1 MYCSGCGDEI
11 KYENAQFCTNCGK
24 RFVVKDTTDQVQVEN
39 SQPII
44 QQVRVEDTQPIIQD
58 EIKSMEPQAVA
69 SDIVLKSR
77 KKTPIF
83 FIIILLLMLL
93 VIGMGTYILVF
104 HGKDKEPVVTM
115 EQDTESKSSK
125 DELGTMDIS
134 SEVLVEP
141 KENNESVAR
150 TEEADTMVVASDDSK
165 PDEKDLSVDIPK
177 ATEALNL
184 MIRQIDN
191 TDFPKVTV
199 YANVTDQEDESIDA
213 LKSNDFIIQEIGA
226 DGKVSTATID
236 DVYQVFTNDISSV
249 NLILDRSGSMY
260 DLSKMDQAINA
271 AVAFLVQ
278 MDFNKGDKVGIIS
291 FDDYVYLEQ
300 SFTNNYDDLINAI
313 YNVYPNG
320 MTALYDAIYTGL
332 AQTYYEDGAKCVIAF
347 TDGLENA
354 SSYSFKEVV
363 GMAQNTGIPVF
374 IIGIGDECDE
384 ATLRLLANS
393 CSGEYYYANPN
404 NLTEILKDIY
414 LDIYRAQKEY
424 YVLSFTSPDT
434 DNTSQFRDV
443 ELNMANDSGYSGSS
457 IKEYVPTTTIYDEF
471 SENYRHMDYILDFS
485 DQRKV
490 TKSDLTGLSLA
501 ELRIA
506 RNEIFARH
514 GRQFKDSMLNKWF
527 YSKNW
532 YLNIPHKYSPKDFDS
547 LSSSPLS
554 SMEYDNAI
562 YIREYEDDIMAKQDI
577 FPDASNIPL
586 SEYDLALTKSVLQKA
601 LKQVESYP
609 YTEVLKDN
617 IDMIKAAIKQEEIK
631 Y

>member
-1 MYCSGCGDEI
+1 MYCSGCGNEI
-11 KYENAQFCTNCGK
+11 KYDNAQFCTNCGK
-24 RFVVKDTTDQVQVEN
+24 KVVVEN
-39 SQPII
+39 ITEQAQI
-44 QQVRVEDTQPIIQD
+44 EDTQPIIIQE
-58 EIKSMEPQAVA
+58 EIKSMEPQAAA
-69 SDIVLKSR
+69 SDEVFKGK
-77 KKTPIF
+77 KKTPVLS
-83 FIIILLLMLL
+83 IIILVLFLA
-93 VIGMGTYILVF
+93 VIGMGTYILFF
-104 HGKDKEPVVTM
+104 HGKDKEPIVTM
-115 EQDTESKSSK
+115 EQDTESKTSK
-125 DELGTMDIS
+125 NEGGAIGKG
-134 SEVLVEP
+134 SEVLVDQE
-141 KENNESVAR
+141 ENNESATK
-150 TEEADTMVVASDDSK
+150 TEEADI
-165 PDEKDLSVDIPK
+165 EKDSGIDVSETAETDDILADIPK
-177 ATEALNL
+177 VIESLNL

-191 TDFPKVTV
+191 ANFPEVTV
-199 YANVTDQEDESIDA
+199 YANVTDQDNESIDA
-213 LKSNDFIIQEIGA
+213 LKSSDFIIQEIGA

-236 DVYQVFTNDISSV
+236 EVYQVLTDDTSSV

-271 AVAFLVQ
+271 AVAFLDQ
-278 MDFNKGDKVGIIS
+278 MDFNKGDRVGIIS

-300 SFTNNYDDLINAI
+300 SFTSNYSDLLNAI

-332 AQTYYEDGAKCVIAF
+332 AQTYYEEGAKCVIAF

-354 SSYSFKEVV
+354 SSYSFYEVV
-363 GMAQNTGIPVF
+363 EMAQNTGIPVF

-384 ATLRLLANS
+384 VTLRLLANS
-393 CSGEYYYANPN
+393 CSGEYYYANPS
-404 NLTEILKDIY
+404 NLTEILKNIY
-414 LDIYRAQKEY
+414 MDIYRAQQEY
-424 YVLSFTSPDT
+424 YVLSYTSPDT
-434 DNTSQFRDV
+434 GNTSQFRDV
-443 ELNMANDSGYSGSS
+443 ELNMANESGYSGTSV
-457 IKEYVPTTTIYDEF
+457 KEYVPTTTIYGEF
-471 SENYRHMDYILDFS
+471 SENYRYMDYILDFS

-532 YLNIPHKYSPKDFDS
+532 YLNIPRKYSPKDFDN

-554 SMEYDNAI
+554 SMEYNNAI
-562 YIREYEDDIMAKQDI
+562 FIREYEDEIMARQDI
-577 FPDASNIPL
+577 FPDASRIPL

-601 LKQVESYP
+601 LKQVENYS
-609 YTEVLKDN
+609 YTEILKDN